1 MNGKQ
6 TYPKLPIS
14 VDEAIIYQLSNLQK
28 KNVLGST
35 INWYVDGWSF
45 CIFNYNYCA
54 VYFGDSKFNYAPKY
68 FIQLYTIHG
77 RKNGYYLS
85 SWNVLT

>member
-35 INWYVDGWSF
+35 IN
-45 CIFNYNYCA
+45 
-54 VYFGDSKFNYAPKY
+54 
-68 FIQLYTIHG
+68 
-77 RKNGYYLS
+77 
-85 SWNVLT
+85 